1 MREQAARVAAS
12 SVNAFLCKTNPI
24 LFKEIKEAGKPVST
38 RDFGGGSAPI
48 GANFDILASK
58 AKLPAR
64 PLTRKALQILA
75 TEISASAHS
84 ADDPGNS
91 SPEIEFA
98 LVLSRMI
105 DAAYG
110 DPAQL
115 RNSIYELARVKL
127 RKEVLRGEV
136 DNEARLVNAL
146 DVAIRNV
153 EIFSKRED
161 QSQRF
166 PSARSATAQIAR
178 QTAQPAPVLLIDQ
191 RSDSE
196 KPLKSKSNLKT
207 PRTIAAV
214 VGAILLAG
222 GAAFTLVTWRERSR
236 EQTAESSK
244 VAVTGSLPGTPVI
257 AQSVV
262 PAPVAGK

>member
-1 MREQAARVAAS
+1 M
-12 SVNAFLCKTNPI
+12 L
-24 LFKEIKEAGKPVST
+24 
-38 RDFGGGSAPI
+38 
-48 GANFDILASK
+48 
-58 AKLPAR
+58 
-64 PLTRKALQILA
+64 ILA
-75 TEISASAHS
+75 TEISATAHS

-136 DNEARLVNAL
+136 ENEARLVNAL

-161 QSQRF
+161 QSHRF
-166 PSARSATAQIAR
+166 GPARSVTAQIAR
-178 QTAQPAPVLLIDQ
+178 QNEPPPVLLIEQ
-191 RSDSE
+191 RVAPETPPNST
-196 KPLKSKSNLKT
+196 LKSISSLKR
-207 PRTIAAV
+207 PRAIAAV
-214 VGAILLAG
+214 AGAILVAG
-222 GAAFTLVTWRERSR
+222 GAAFGLVSWNERGR
-236 EQTAESSK
+236 GPAAEFSK
-244 VAVTGSLPGTPVI
+244 PVAVTGSLRGTAAAATPVLPRAGGRRTRLAAI
-257 AQSVV
+257 ADLVRGVRAEQRRI
-262 PAPVAGK
+262 PGDL